1 VAVGRQLLSLCKPQK
16 IENLPKQISQKN
28 LKIMKNSQSLQTNL
42 QPKLL
47 AVVAAIAIAVGG
59 VACTDKAET
68 AKPADAAKSETTTKS
83 EKIDKV
89 GKTDAA
95 PAVVKAAL
103 TVTAVQP
110 SNGSLALKLA
120 ANGNVAAWQEASIG
134 AEASGLR
141 LTQVLVN
148 VGDTVKK
155 GQLLATFAGDAVQAD
170 VAQARAALMEAQA
183 NAMDAT
189 ANAERARTLQNTGA
203 LSTQQIN
210 QYLTA
215 EKTAA
220 ARVQAAQATL
230 SAQGVRTQNTQVR
243 APDNG
248 VISARGATV
257 GAVVGG
263 GTELFRMIRG
273 GRLEWRAEVT
283 SNEIA
288 SIKPG
293 SKATVT
299 TASGAQV
306 EGIVRTI
313 APTIDAST
321 RNALVYVDLPANSGI
336 KSGMFAKGEFA
347 LGSAEAITLP
357 QQALVLRDG
366 FTYAMRIE
374 SNNKVLQIKLETG
387 RRVGDAVE
395 VKQGAKSTDRFVA
408 SGAAFLADGDT
419 VKIVDAKSADVKSA
433 QIKTVGA
440 KQ

>member
-1 VAVGRQLLSLCKPQK
+1 M
-16 IENLPKQISQKN
+16 NN
-28 LKIMKNSQSLQTNL
+28 TQTSH
-42 QPKLL
+42 PKLL

-59 VACTDKAET
+59 VACSGKSDKSEAAKPADAAKTET
-68 AKPADAAKSETTTKS
+68 AKPADAAKSDKAGKS
-83 EKIDKV
+83 DV
-89 GKTDAA
+89 ASTA
-95 PAVVKAAL
+95 PKAAL
-103 TVTAVQP
+103 TVSTVQP
-110 SNGSLALKLA
+110 SNGSLALKLP

-148 VGDTVKK
+148 VGDSVKK

-170 VAQARAALMEAQA
+170 VAQAKAALMEAQA
-183 NAMDAT
+183 NAMDAA

-257 GAVVGG
+257 GAVVGA

-293 SKATVT
+293 AKATVT
-299 TASGAQV
+299 AASGAQV
-306 EGIVRTI
+306 EGTVRTV
-313 APTIDAST
+313 APTIDAAT
-321 RNALVYVDLPANSGI
+321 RNALVYVDLPVNSGV
-336 KSGMFAKGEFA
+336 KAGMFAKGEFA
-347 LGSAEAITLP
+347 LGSANALTLP

-366 FTYAMRIE
+366 FTYAMRVE
-374 SNNKVLQIKLETG
+374 PNSKVAQVKLETG
-387 RRVGDAVE
+387 RRVGDSVE
-395 VKQGAKSTDRFVA
+395 IKQGAKSGERFVA
-408 SGAAFLADGDT
+408 SGASFLADGDT
-419 VKIVDAKSADVKSA
+419 VKIVEA
-433 QIKTVGA
+433 QPAGA
-440 KQ
+440 K

>member
-1 VAVGRQLLSLCKPQK
+1 
-16 IENLPKQISQKN
+16 
-28 LKIMKNSQSLQTNL
+28 MKNIQMS

-47 AVVAAIAIAVGG
+47 AVVAAITLALGG
-59 VACTDKAET
+59 VACSGKADNAEAGAKTDKTEA
-68 AKPADAAKSETTTKS
+68 ASKDAAKDTNKA
-83 EKIDKV
+83 DKA
-89 GKTDAA
+89 GNAGAT
-95 PAVVKAAL
+95 PALVKAAL

-110 SNGSLALKLA
+110 SNSSLALKLA
-120 ANGNVAAWQEASIG
+120 ANGNIAAWQEASIG
-134 AEASGLR
+134 AEANGLR

-170 VAQARAALMEAQA
+170 VAQAKASLMEAQA
-183 NAMDAT
+183 SALDAA

-230 SAQGVRTQNTQVR
+230 NAQGVRTQNTQVR

-257 GAVVGG
+257 GAVVGA
-263 GTELFRMIRG
+263 GTELFRMIRA

-283 SNEIA
+283 SSEIA
-288 SIKPG
+288 GIKLG
-293 SKATVT
+293 SKAQVT
-299 TASGAQV
+299 AASGAQV
-306 EGIVRTI
+306 EGTVRSI
-313 APTIDAST
+313 APTIDPSS
-321 RNALVYVDLPANSGI
+321 RNALVYVDLPAHAGI
-336 KSGMFAKGEFA
+336 KAGMFAKGEFGLGTADA
-347 LGSAEAITLP
+347 LTMP

-366 FTYAMRIE
+366 FTYAMRVE
-374 SNNKVLQIKLETG
+374 PNDKVVQVKLETG

-395 VKQGAKSTDRFVA
+395 IKQGVKANERFVA
-408 SGAAFLADGDT
+408 SGAAFLADGDS
-419 VKIVDAKSADVKSA
+419 VKVVAAASAEA
-433 QIKTVGA
+433 GTGA
-440 KQ
+440 KK

>member
-1 VAVGRQLLSLCKPQK
+1 M
-16 IENLPKQISQKN
+16 NN
-28 LKIMKNSQSLQTNL
+28 TQTS

-47 AVVAAIAIAVGG
+47 AVVAVIAIVLGG
-59 VACTDKAET
+59 VACSGKTDTAEVAKSADAAKTET
-68 AKPADAAKSETTTKS
+68 AKPAEAAKS
-83 EKIDKV
+83 DKAGAV
-89 GKTDAA
+89 

-110 SNGSLALKLA
+110 SNSSLALKLA
-120 ANGNVAAWQEASIG
+120 ANGNVTAWQEASIG

-170 VAQARAALMEAQA
+170 VAQAKASLMEAQA
-183 NAMDAT
+183 NALDAA

-220 ARVQAAQATL
+220 ARVQAAQAML

-293 SKATVT
+293 AKATVT
-299 TASGAQV
+299 AASGAQV
-306 EGIVRTI
+306 EGTVRTV
-313 APTIDAST
+313 APTIDAAT
-321 RNALVYVDLPANSGI
+321 RNALVYVDLPANSGV
-336 KSGMFAKGEFA
+336 KAGMFAKGEFA
-347 LGSAEAITLP
+347 LGAANALTLP

-366 FTYAMRIE
+366 FTYAMRVE
-374 SNNKVLQIKLETG
+374 ANNKVSQVKLETG

-395 VKQGAKSTDRFVA
+395 IKQGAKAGERFVA
-408 SGAAFLADGDT
+408 SGASFLADGDT
-419 VKIVDAKSADVKSA
+419 VKIVDAAKADA
-433 QIKTVGA
+433 QPAGA
-440 KQ
+440 K

>member
-1 VAVGRQLLSLCKPQK
+1 M
-16 IENLPKQISQKN
+16 N
-28 LKIMKNSQSLQTNL
+28 NSQIF

-47 AVVAAIAIAVGG
+47 AVVAAIAIAIGG
-59 VACTDKAET
+59 VACSDKSET
-68 AKPADAAKSETTTKS
+68 AKPADAAKTETAKS
-83 EKIDKV
+83 A
-89 GKTDAA
+89 DAA
-95 PAVVKAAL
+95 KSDKAGASPVAPKAAL
-103 TVTAVQP
+103 TVSAVQP
-110 SNGSLALKLA
+110 SNGSLALKLP

-170 VAQARAALMEAQA
+170 VAQAKAALMEAQA
-183 NAMDAT
+183 NAMDAA

-243 APDNG
+243 APDSG

-257 GAVVGG
+257 GAVVGA

-293 SKATVT
+293 AKAMVT
-299 TASGAQV
+299 AASGAQV
-306 EGIVRTI
+306 EGTVRTV
-313 APTIDAST
+313 APTIDAAT
-321 RNALVYVDLPANSGI
+321 RNALVYVDLPANAGV
-336 KSGMFAKGEFA
+336 KAGMFAKGEFA
-347 LGSAEAITLP
+347 LGAANALTLP

-366 FTYAMRIE
+366 FTYAMRVE
-374 SNNKVLQIKLETG
+374 ANNKVSQVKLETG

-395 VKQGAKSTDRFVA
+395 IKQGAKSSDRFVA
-408 SGAAFLADGDT
+408 SGGGFLADGDT
-419 VKIVDAKSADVKSA
+419 VKIVEA
-433 QIKTVGA
+433 QPAGA
-440 KQ
+440 K

>member
-1 VAVGRQLLSLCKPQK
+1 MNNTHTSH
-16 IENLPKQISQKN
+16 
-28 LKIMKNSQSLQTNL
+28 
-42 QPKLL
+42 PKLL
-47 AVVAAIAIAVGG
+47 AVVAAIAIVLGG
-59 VACTDKAET
+59 VACSDKSET
-68 AKPADAAKSETTTKS
+68 AKSETTKSADAAKSDAAAKS
-83 EKIDKV
+83 EKTDKA

-148 VGDTVKK
+148 VGDSVKK

-170 VAQARAALMEAQA
+170 VAQAKAALMEAQA
-183 NAMDAT
+183 NALDAA

-257 GAVVGG
+257 GAVVGA

-293 SKATVT
+293 AKAKVT
-299 TASGAQV
+299 AASGAQV
-306 EGIVRTI
+306 EGTVRTV
-313 APTIDAST
+313 APTIDAAT
-321 RNALVYVDLPANSGI
+321 RNALVYVDLPANAGV
-336 KSGMFAKGEFA
+336 KAGMFAKGEFA
-347 LGSAEAITLP
+347 LGAANALTLP

-374 SNNKVLQIKLETG
+374 ASNKVTQVKLETG

-395 VKQGAKSTDRFVA
+395 INQGAKPSDRFVA
-408 SGAAFLADGDT
+408 SGASFLADGDT
-419 VKIVDAKSADVKSA
+419 VKIVDAKSAAAPATAVA
-433 QIKTVGA
+433 PVQAGA
-440 KQ
+440 K

>member
-1 VAVGRQLLSLCKPQK
+1 M
-16 IENLPKQISQKN
+16 N
-28 LKIMKNSQSLQTNL
+28 NSQIF

-47 AVVAAIAIAVGG
+47 AVVAAIAFAMGG
-59 VACTDKAET
+59 VACSDKSET
-68 AKPADAAKSETTTKS
+68 AKSETTKSADAAKSEKT
-83 EKIDKV
+83 DKA

-110 SNGSLALKLA
+110 SNGSMALKLA

-148 VGDTVKK
+148 VGDSVKK

-170 VAQARAALMEAQA
+170 VAQAKAALMEAQA

-293 SKATVT
+293 AKAMVT
-299 TASGAQV
+299 AASGAQV
-306 EGIVRTI
+306 EGTVRTV
-313 APTIDAST
+313 APTIDAAT
-321 RNALVYVDLPANSGI
+321 RNALVYVDLPANAGV
-336 KSGMFAKGEFA
+336 KAGMFAKGEFA
-347 LGSAEAITLP
+347 LGAANALTLP

-366 FTYAMRIE
+366 FTYAMRVE
-374 SNNKVLQIKLETG
+374 ANNKVSQVKLETG
-387 RRVGDAVE
+387 RRVGDSVE
-395 VKQGAKSTDRFVA
+395 IKQGAKPSDRFVA
-408 SGAAFLADGDT
+408 SGASFLADGDT
-419 VKIVDAKSADVKSA
+419 VKVVDGKPAVASVAA
-433 QIKTVGA
+433 TTVVQAGA
-440 KQ
+440 K

>member
-1 VAVGRQLLSLCKPQK
+1 M
-16 IENLPKQISQKN
+16 N
-28 LKIMKNSQSLQTNL
+28 NSQIF

-47 AVVAAIAIAVGG
+47 AVVAAIAIAIGG
-59 VACTDKAET
+59 VACSDKSET
-68 AKPADAAKSETTTKS
+68 AKSADAAKSDMASKPE
-83 EKIDKV
+83 
-89 GKTDAA
+89 KTDKADKSGAA
-95 PAVVKAAL
+95 PVAPKAAL
-103 TVTAVQP
+103 TVSVVPP
-110 SNGSLALKLA
+110 SNGSLALKLP

-155 GQLLATFAGDAVQAD
+155 GQLLATFAGEAVQAD
-170 VAQARAALMEAQA
+170 VAQAKAALMEAQA
-183 NAMDAT
+183 NAMDAA

-293 SKATVT
+293 AKAIVT
-299 TASGAQV
+299 AASGAQV
-306 EGIVRTI
+306 EGIVRTV
-313 APTIDAST
+313 APTIDAAT
-321 RNALVYVDLPANSGI
+321 RNALVYVDLPANAGV
-336 KSGMFAKGEFA
+336 KAGMFAKGEFA
-347 LGSAEAITLP
+347 LGAANALTLP

-366 FTYAMRIE
+366 FTYAMRVE
-374 SNNKVLQIKLETG
+374 ANNKVSQVKLETG

-395 VKQGAKSTDRFVA
+395 IKQGIKQGDKFVS
-408 SGAAFLADGDT
+408 SGAAFLADGDM
-419 VKIVDAKSADVKSA
+419 VKVVDVKMPEA
-433 QIKTVGA
+433 QTAGA
-440 KQ
+440 K

>member
-1 VAVGRQLLSLCKPQK
+1 M
-16 IENLPKQISQKN
+16 NTLP
-28 LKIMKNSQSLQTNL
+28 TF

-47 AVVAAIAIAVGG
+47 AIVAAIALVLGG
-59 VACTDKAET
+59 AACSGKTDPADAAKTDKTET
-68 AKPADAAKSETTTKS
+68 AKPADAAKTPDTA
-83 EKIDKV
+83 
-89 GKTDAA
+89 KTDKAGAA
-95 PAVVKAAL
+95 PAAVKAAL

-110 SNGSLALKLA
+110 SNSSLALKLA

-148 VGDTVKK
+148 VGDAVKK

-170 VAQARAALMEAQA
+170 VAQAKASLMEAQA
-183 NAMDAT
+183 NALDAA

-243 APDNG
+243 APDHG

-257 GAVVGG
+257 GAVVGAG
-263 GTELFRMIRG
+263 AELFRLIRG

-283 SNEIA
+283 SHEIA

-299 TASGAQV
+299 AASGAQV
-306 EGIVRTI
+306 EGTVRTI
-313 APTIDAST
+313 APTVDAAT
-321 RNALVYVDLPANSGI
+321 RNALVYVDLPANTGV
-336 KSGMFAKGEFA
+336 KAGMFAKGEFA
-347 LGSAEAITLP
+347 LGAANALTLP

-366 FTYAMRIE
+366 FTYAMRVE
-374 SNNKVLQIKLETG
+374 ANNKVTQVKLETG

-395 VKQGAKSTDRFVA
+395 IKQGAKPSDRFVA
-408 SGAAFLADGDT
+408 SGSSFLADGDT
-419 VKIVDAKSADVKSA
+419 VKVVEAKTA
-433 QIKTVGA
+433 GA
-440 KQ
+440 K

>member
-1 VAVGRQLLSLCKPQK
+1 MNMTQKPQ
-16 IENLPKQISQKN
+16 
-28 LKIMKNSQSLQTNL
+28 LKILST
-42 QPKLL
+42 
-47 AVVAAIAIAVGG
+47 VAAIALVLG
-59 VACTDKAET
+59 VAACSGKTDNAET
-68 AKPADAAKSETTTKS
+68 AAKTDAKENKDAAKTGAAAA
-83 EKIDKV
+83 V
-89 GKTDAA
+89 G
-95 PAVVKAAL
+95 KAAL

-110 SNGSLALKLA
+110 VNASLALKLA

-134 AEASGLR
+134 AEANGLR

-155 GQLLATFAGDAVQAD
+155 GQLLATFAGDSVQAD
-170 VAQARAALMEAQA
+170 VAQAKASLMEAQA
-183 NAMDAT
+183 NAMDAA
-189 ANAERARTLQNTGA
+189 ANAERARSLQNTGA

-230 SAQGVRTQNTQVR
+230 NAQGIRTQNTQVR

-257 GAVVGG
+257 GAVVGAG
-263 GTELFRMIRG
+263 AELFRMIRG

-293 SKATVT
+293 SKATVIA
-299 TASGAQV
+299 ASGAQV
-306 EGIVRTI
+306 EGTVRTI
-313 APTIDAST
+313 APTVDAST
-321 RNALVYVDLPANSGI
+321 RNALVYVDLPANQGI
-336 KSGMFAKGEFA
+336 KAGMFAKGDFS
-347 LGSAEAITLP
+347 LGAADAVTLP

-366 FTYAMRIE
+366 FTYAMRVE
-374 SNNKVLQIKLETG
+374 PNNKVLQVKLEAG

-395 VKQGAKSTDRFVA
+395 IKQGAKTSDKFVA

-419 VKIVDAKSADVKSA
+419 VKIVDNKTAGVK
-433 QIKTVGA
+433 
-440 KQ
+440 

>member
-1 VAVGRQLLSLCKPQK
+1 
-16 IENLPKQISQKN
+16 
-28 LKIMKNSQSLQTNL
+28 MKSTQTS

-47 AVVAAIAIAVGG
+47 AVVVAIAIALGG
-59 VACTDKAET
+59 VACSGKSETAET
-68 AKPADAAKSETTTKS
+68 AKPAETTKS
-83 EKIDKV
+83 DKAV
-89 GKTDAA
+89 AA

-170 VAQARAALMEAQA
+170 VAQAKASLMEAQA
-183 NAMDAT
+183 NALDAA

-257 GAVVGG
+257 GAVVGA

-293 SKATVT
+293 AKAMVT
-299 TASGAQV
+299 AASGAQI
-306 EGIVRTI
+306 EGTVRTV
-313 APTIDAST
+313 APTIDAAT
-321 RNALVYVDLPANSGI
+321 RNALVYVDLPANAGV
-336 KSGMFAKGEFA
+336 KAGMFAKGEFA
-347 LGSAEAITLP
+347 LGSANALTLP

-366 FTYAMRIE
+366 FTYAMRVE
-374 SNNKVLQIKLETG
+374 ANNKVSQVKLETG

-395 VKQGAKSTDRFVA
+395 IKQGAKSGERFVA
-408 SGAAFLADGDT
+408 SGASFLADGDT
-419 VKIVDAKSADVKSA
+419 VKIVEAAKTEA
-433 QIKTVGA
+433 QPAGA
-440 KQ
+440 K

>member
-1 VAVGRQLLSLCKPQK
+1 
-16 IENLPKQISQKN
+16 
-28 LKIMKNSQSLQTNL
+28 
-42 QPKLL
+42 
-47 AVVAAIAIAVGG
+47 
-59 VACTDKAET
+59 
-68 AKPADAAKSETTTKS
+68 
-83 EKIDKV
+83 
-89 GKTDAA
+89 
-95 PAVVKAAL
+95 
-103 TVTAVQP
+103 
-110 SNGSLALKLA
+110 
-120 ANGNVAAWQEASIG
+120 
-134 AEASGLR
+134 
-141 LTQVLVN
+141 

-155 GQLLATFAGDAVQAD
+155 GQLLATFAGEAVQAD
-170 VAQARAALMEAQA
+170 VAQAKAALMEAQA
-183 NAMDAT
+183 NAMDAA

-293 SKATVT
+293 AKAIVT
-299 TASGAQV
+299 AASGAQV
-306 EGIVRTI
+306 EGIVRTV
-313 APTIDAST
+313 APTIDAAT
-321 RNALVYVDLPANSGI
+321 RNALVYVDLPANAGV
-336 KSGMFAKGEFA
+336 KAGMFAKGEFA
-347 LGSAEAITLP
+347 LGAANALTLP

-366 FTYAMRIE
+366 FTYAMRVE
-374 SNNKVLQIKLETG
+374 ANNKVSQVKLETG

-395 VKQGAKSTDRFVA
+395 IKQGIKQGDKFVS
-408 SGAAFLADGDT
+408 SGAAFLADGDM
-419 VKIVDAKSADVKSA
+419 VKVVDVKMPEA
-433 QIKTVGA
+433 QTAGA
-440 KQ
+440 K

>member
-1 VAVGRQLLSLCKPQK
+1 MVFGG
-16 IENLPKQISQKN
+16 
-28 LKIMKNSQSLQTNL
+28 
-42 QPKLL
+42 
-47 AVVAAIAIAVGG
+47 AACSGKSDGTDAANKTEKTEKVEK
-59 VACTDKAET
+59 TDKVEA
-68 AKPADAAKSETTTKS
+68 AKPATEA
-83 EKIDKV
+83 
-89 GKTDAA
+89 GKTGAT
-95 PAVVKAAL
+95 PVVSKAAL
-103 TVTAVQP
+103 TVTTAQP
-110 SNGSLALKLA
+110 SSSSLALKLA

-170 VAQARAALMEAQA
+170 VAQAKAALMEAQA
-183 NAMDAT
+183 NALDA
-189 ANAERARTLQNTGA
+189 AGNAERARTLQNTGA

-230 SAQGVRTQNTQVR
+230 RAQGVRTQNTQVR

-257 GAVVGG
+257 GAVVGAG
-263 GTELFRMIRG
+263 AELFRMIRG

-288 SIKPG
+288 GIKPG
-293 SKATVT
+293 SKATIT
-299 TASGAQV
+299 AASGVQV
-306 EGIVRTI
+306 EGTVRTI
-313 APTIDAST
+313 APTVDAST
-321 RNALVYVDLPANSGI
+321 RNALVYVDLPANAGV
-336 KSGMFAKGEFA
+336 KAGMFAKGEFA
-347 LGSAEAITLP
+347 MGAADALTLP

-366 FTYAMRIE
+366 FTYAMRVE
-374 SNNKVLQIKLETG
+374 PFKDGFKVAQVKLETG

-395 VKQGAKSTDRFVA
+395 IKQGAKANERFVA
-408 SGAAFLADGDT
+408 SGAAFLADGDN
-419 VKIVDAKSADVKSA
+419 VKVVNAVA
-433 QIKTVGA
+433 QGA

>member
-1 VAVGRQLLSLCKPQK
+1 MNNIQMS
-16 IENLPKQISQKN
+16 
-28 LKIMKNSQSLQTNL
+28 

-47 AVVAAIAIAVGG
+47 TVIAALVIALGG
-59 VACTDKAET
+59 VACSGKADNAEAGAKSVKTEAASKDT
-68 AKPADAAKSETTTKS
+68 AKDASKADKSGKSGTT
-83 EKIDKV
+83 
-89 GKTDAA
+89 

-110 SNGSLALKLA
+110 SNSSLALKLA

-134 AEASGLR
+134 AEANGLR

-170 VAQARAALMEAQA
+170 VAQARAGLLEAQA
-183 NAMDAT
+183 NALDAA

-230 SAQGVRTQNTQVR
+230 NAQGVRTQNTQVR

-257 GAVVGG
+257 GAVVGA
-263 GTELFRMIRG
+263 GTELFRMIRA

-283 SNEIA
+283 STEIA
-288 SIKPG
+288 GIKLG
-293 SKATVT
+293 SKAQVT
-299 TASGAQV
+299 AASGAQV
-306 EGIVRTI
+306 EGTVRSI
-313 APTIDAST
+313 APTIDPSS
-321 RNALVYVDLPANSGI
+321 RQALVYVDLPAHAGI
-336 KSGMFAKGEFA
+336 KAGMFAKGEFGLGTADA
-347 LGSAEAITLP
+347 LTMP

-366 FTYAMRIE
+366 FTYAMRVE
-374 SNNKVLQIKLETG
+374 PNDKVVQVKLETG

-395 VKQGAKSTDRFVA
+395 IKQGAKANERFVA
-408 SGAAFLADGDT
+408 SGAAFLADGDS
-419 VKIVDAKSADVKSA
+419 VKVVAAA
-433 QIKTVGA
+433 GA
-440 KQ
+440 GEKQ

>member
-1 VAVGRQLLSLCKPQK
+1 LQKLYKNKKPK
-16 IENLPKQISQKN
+16 TKTMTTSQNTTSAQAGK
-28 LKIMKNSQSLQTNL
+28 L

-47 AVVAAIAIAVGG
+47 ALVAALALALGG
-59 VACTDKAET
+59 AAWYLGKA
-68 AKPADAAKSETTTKS
+68 
-83 EKIDKV
+83 
-89 GKTDAA
+89 GKTDQAAATKPTTEAGKAGAAPAAPAA

-103 TVTAVQP
+103 TVTTVQP
-110 SNGSLALKLA
+110 SNSSLALKLA

-134 AEASGLR
+134 AETSGLR

-148 VGDTVKK
+148 VGDAVKK

-170 VAQARAALMEAQA
+170 VAQARASLLEAQA
-183 NAMDAT
+183 NALDA
-189 ANAERARTLQNTGA
+189 AGNAERARTLQNTGA

-230 SAQGVRTQNTQVR
+230 NAQGVRTQNTQVR
-243 APDNG
+243 APDHG

-257 GAVVGG
+257 GAVVGNG
-263 GTELFRMIRG
+263 VELFRLIRG

-288 SIKPG
+288 GIKPG
-293 SKATVT
+293 SKVKVT
-299 TASGAQV
+299 AASGAQV
-306 EGIVRTI
+306 EGTVRTI
-313 APTIDAST
+313 APTVDAST
-321 RNALVYVDLPANSGI
+321 RNALVYVDLPANAGV
-336 KSGMFAKGEFA
+336 KAGMFAKGEFA
-347 LGSAEAITLP
+347 LGAADALTLP

-374 SNNKVLQIKLETG
+374 PNNKVAQVKLETG

-395 VKQGAKSTDRFVA
+395 IKQGAKAGERFVA

-419 VKIVDAKSADVKSA
+419 VKVVDAKTAEA
-433 QIKTVGA
+433 KTAVPAGA
-440 KQ
+440 KP

>member
-1 VAVGRQLLSLCKPQK
+1 M
-16 IENLPKQISQKN
+16 N
-28 LKIMKNSQSLQTNL
+28 NSQSL

-47 AVVAAIAIAVGG
+47 AVVAAIAIALGG
-59 VACTDKAET
+59 VACSDKSET
-68 AKPADAAKSETTTKS
+68 AKPADAAKSDTAAKS
-83 EKIDKV
+83 EKTDKA

-148 VGDTVKK
+148 VGDSVKK

-170 VAQARAALMEAQA
+170 VAQAKASLMEAQA
-183 NAMDAT
+183 NALDAA

-257 GAVVGG
+257 GAVVGAG
-263 GTELFRMIRG
+263 AELFRMIRG

-293 SKATVT
+293 AKAMVT
-299 TASGAQV
+299 AASGAQV
-306 EGIVRTI
+306 EGTVRTV
-313 APTIDAST
+313 APTIDAAT
-321 RNALVYVDLPANSGI
+321 RNALVYVDLPANAGV
-336 KSGMFAKGEFA
+336 KAGMFAKGEFA
-347 LGSAEAITLP
+347 LGSANALTLP

-366 FTYAMRIE
+366 FTYAMRVDA
-374 SNNKVLQIKLETG
+374 NNKVTQVKLETG
-387 RRVGDAVE
+387 RRVGDSVE
-395 VKQGAKSTDRFVA
+395 IKQGAKPSDRFVA
-408 SGAAFLADGDT
+408 SGSSFLADGDM
-419 VKIVDAKSADVKSA
+419 VKVVDAKAAGSEAPVA
-433 QIKTVGA
+433 AAAATAVVQAGA
-440 KQ
+440 K

>member
-1 VAVGRQLLSLCKPQK
+1 MYT
-16 IENLPKQISQKN
+16 LPTS
-28 LKIMKNSQSLQTNL
+28 

-47 AVVAAIAIAVGG
+47 ALVAAIALVLGG
-59 VACTDKAET
+59 AACSGKTDPAAAAKTPDTAKTDKA
-68 AKPADAAKSETTTKS
+68 
-83 EKIDKV
+83 
-89 GKTDAA
+89 GAA
-95 PAVVKAAL
+95 PAAVKAAL

-110 SNGSLALKLA
+110 SNSSLALKLA

-148 VGDTVKK
+148 VGDSVKK

-170 VAQARAALMEAQA
+170 VAQAKAALMEAQA
-183 NAMDAT
+183 NALDAA

-230 SAQGVRTQNTQVR
+230 NAQGVRTQNTQVR

-257 GAVVGG
+257 GAVVGA
-263 GTELFRMIRG
+263 ELFRLIRG

-283 SNEIA
+283 SHEIA

-299 TASGAQV
+299 AASGAQV
-306 EGIVRTI
+306 EGTVRTI
-313 APTIDAST
+313 APTVDAAT
-321 RNALVYVDLPANSGI
+321 RNALVYVDLPANTGV
-336 KSGMFAKGEFA
+336 KAGMFAKGEFA
-347 LGSAEAITLP
+347 LGAANALTLP

-366 FTYAMRIE
+366 FTYAMRVE
-374 SNNKVLQIKLETG
+374 ANNKVSQVKLETG

-395 VKQGAKSTDRFVA
+395 IKQGAKPSERFVA
-408 SGAAFLADGDT
+408 SGSSFLADGDT
-419 VKIVDAKSADVKSA
+419 VKVVDAKPGVAVAPTAAPSATAATPQS
-433 QIKTVGA
+433 GA
-440 KQ
+440 K

>member
-1 VAVGRQLLSLCKPQK
+1 MYT
-16 IENLPKQISQKN
+16 LPTS
-28 LKIMKNSQSLQTNL
+28 

-47 AVVAAIAIAVGG
+47 ALVTAIALVLGG
-59 VACTDKAET
+59 AACSGKTDG
-68 AKPADAAKSETTTKS
+68 ADAAKT
-83 EKIDKV
+83 DKA
-89 GKTDAA
+89 GAA
-95 PAVVKAAL
+95 PAAVKAAL

-110 SNGSLALKLA
+110 SNSSLALKLA

-148 VGDTVKK
+148 VGDSVKK

-170 VAQARAALMEAQA
+170 VAQAKAALMEAQA
-183 NAMDAT
+183 NALDAA

-257 GAVVGG
+257 GAVVGAG
-263 GTELFRMIRG
+263 AELFRLIRG

-283 SNEIA
+283 SH
-288 SIKPG
+288 
-293 SKATVT
+293 
-299 TASGAQV
+299 
-306 EGIVRTI
+306 
-313 APTIDAST
+313 
-321 RNALVYVDLPANSGI
+321 
-336 KSGMFAKGEFA
+336 
-347 LGSAEAITLP
+347 
-357 QQALVLRDG
+357 
-366 FTYAMRIE
+366 
-374 SNNKVLQIKLETG
+374 
-387 RRVGDAVE
+387 
-395 VKQGAKSTDRFVA
+395 
-408 SGAAFLADGDT
+408 
-419 VKIVDAKSADVKSA
+419 
-433 QIKTVGA
+433 
-440 KQ
+440 

>member
-1 VAVGRQLLSLCKPQK
+1 MNNTL
-16 IENLPKQISQKN
+16 I
-28 LKIMKNSQSLQTNL
+28 T

-47 AVVAAIAIAVGG
+47 AVAAAIVIALGG
-59 VACTDKAET
+59 VACSGKADSPEVGAKTNKTEVAKPAADATKDAAKTDKADKADKAGT
-68 AKPADAAKSETTTKS
+68 APT
-83 EKIDKV
+83 
-89 GKTDAA
+89 
-95 PAVVKAAL
+95 VVKAAL

-110 SNGSLALKLA
+110 SNSSLALKLA

-134 AEASGLR
+134 AEANGLR

-148 VGDTVKK
+148 VGDMVKK

-170 VAQARAALMEAQA
+170 VAQAKANLMEAQA
-183 NAMDAT
+183 NALDAA

-210 QYLTA
+210 QYLTV

-230 SAQGVRTQNTQVR
+230 NAQGVRTQNTQVR

-257 GAVVGG
+257 GAVVGA

-288 SIKPG
+288 GIKPG
-293 SKATVT
+293 SKATVIA
-299 TASGAQV
+299 ASGAQV
-306 EGIVRTI
+306 EGTVRTV
-313 APTIDAST
+313 APTVDAST
-321 RNALVYVDLPANSGI
+321 RNALVYVDLPPNSGV
-336 KSGMFAKGEFA
+336 KAGMFAKGEFA
-347 LGSAEAITLP
+347 LGAADALTLP

-366 FTYAMRIE
+366 FTYAMRVE
-374 SNNKVLQIKLETG
+374 ANNKVTQAKLETG

-395 VKQGAKSTDRFVA
+395 IKQGAKSSDRFVA

-419 VKIVDAKSADVKSA
+419 VMIVDAKTA
-433 QIKTVGA
+433 GA

>member
-1 VAVGRQLLSLCKPQK
+1 M
-16 IENLPKQISQKN
+16 NN
-28 LKIMKNSQSLQTNL
+28 MQTSH
-42 QPKLL
+42 PKLL
-47 AVVAAIAIAVGG
+47 AVVAAIAIVLGG
-59 VACTDKAET
+59 VACSGKSETADTAAKPADAAKTET
-68 AKPADAAKSETTTKS
+68 AKPADAAKS
-83 EKIDKV
+83 DKA
-89 GKTDAA
+89 GAA

-110 SNGSLALKLA
+110 SNGSFALKLA

-148 VGDTVKK
+148 VGDSVKK

-170 VAQARAALMEAQA
+170 VAQAKAALMEAQA

-263 GTELFRMIRG
+263 GTELFRLIRR

-283 SNEIA
+283 SSEIA

-293 SKATVT
+293 AKAMVT
-299 TASGAQV
+299 AASGAQV
-306 EGIVRTI
+306 EGTVRTV
-313 APTIDAST
+313 APTIDAAT
-321 RNALVYVDLPANSGI
+321 RNALVYVDLPASSGV
-336 KSGMFAKGEFA
+336 KAGMFAKGEFA
-347 LGSAEAITLP
+347 LGAANALTLP

-366 FTYAMRIE
+366 FTYAMRVE
-374 SNNKVLQIKLETG
+374 ANNKVSQVKLETG

-395 VKQGAKSTDRFVA
+395 IKQGAKPSDRFVA
-408 SGAAFLADGDT
+408 SGSSFLADGDT
-419 VKIVDAKSADVKSA
+419 VKIVEAKPASASA
-433 QIKTVGA
+433 TAATAVQAGA
-440 KQ
+440 K

>member
-1 VAVGRQLLSLCKPQK
+1 MLFRS
-16 IENLPKQISQKN
+16 S
-28 LKIMKNSQSLQTNL
+28 NS
-42 QPKLL
+42 
-47 AVVAAIAIAVGG
+47 
-59 VACTDKAET
+59 
-68 AKPADAAKSETTTKS
+68 
-83 EKIDKV
+83 
-89 GKTDAA
+89 
-95 PAVVKAAL
+95 
-103 TVTAVQP
+103 
-110 SNGSLALKLA
+110 SLALKLA
-120 ANGNVAAWQEASIG
+120 ANGNVAAWQEASVG

-148 VGDTVKK
+148 VGDSVKK

-170 VAQARAALMEAQA
+170 VAQAKAALMEAQA
-183 NAMDAT
+183 NALDA
-189 ANAERARTLQNTGA
+189 AGNAERARTLQNTGA

-257 GAVVGG
+257 GAVVGA

-293 SKATVT
+293 EKVAVT
-299 TASGAQV
+299 AASGAVV
-306 EGIVRTI
+306 EGTVRTV
-313 APTIDAST
+313 APTIDAAT
-321 RNALVYVDLPANSGI
+321 RNALVYVDLPVSAGV
-336 KSGMFAKGEFA
+336 KAGMFAKGEFA
-347 LGSAEAITLP
+347 LGAANALTLP

-374 SNNKVLQIKLETG
+374 PNNKVVQVKLETG
-387 RRVGDAVE
+387 RRAGDAVE
-395 VKQGAKSTDRFVA
+395 IKQGAKVSDRFA
-408 SGAAFLADGDT
+408 GSGAAFLADGDT
-419 VKIVDAKSADVKSA
+419 VKVVNLVEAKTA
-433 QIKTVGA
+433 GA
-440 KQ
+440 K

>member
-1 VAVGRQLLSLCKPQK
+1 MNTNQLSTQLSVLKQPQ
-16 IENLPKQISQKN
+16 
-28 LKIMKNSQSLQTNL
+28 
-42 QPKLL
+42 LL

-59 VACTDKAET
+59 VACSEKSDADTA
-68 AKPADAAKSETTTKS
+68 AKPAEAAKTEMAKA
-83 EKIDKV
+83 DK
-89 GKTDAA
+89 ASA
-95 PAVVKAAL
+95 SPAVVKAAL
-103 TVTAVQP
+103 TVSAVQP
-110 SNGSLALKLA
+110 SNSSLALKLA

-148 VGDTVKK
+148 VGDAVKK

-170 VAQARAALMEAQA
+170 VAQAKAALMEAQA
-183 NAMDAT
+183 NALDA
-189 ANAERARTLQNTGA
+189 AGNAERARTLQNTGA

-288 SIKPG
+288 SIKLG
-293 SKATVT
+293 AKATVT
-299 TASGAQV
+299 AASGAQV
-306 EGIVRTI
+306 EGTVRTV
-313 APTIDAST
+313 APTIDAVT
-321 RNALVYVDLPANSGI
+321 RNALVYVDLPANAGM
-336 KSGMFAKGEFA
+336 KAGMFAKGEFA
-347 LGSAEAITLP
+347 LGAANALTLP

-374 SNNKVLQIKLETG
+374 PNNKVVQVKLETG
-387 RRVGDAVE
+387 RRSGDAVE
-395 VKQGAKSTDRFVA
+395 IKQGAKTSDRFVA
-408 SGAAFLADGDT
+408 SGVGFLADGDT
-419 VKIVDAKSADVKSA
+419 VKLVDVKA
-433 QIKTVGA
+433 AAPTTPVGA
-440 KQ
+440 K

>member
-1 VAVGRQLLSLCKPQK
+1 MYT
-16 IENLPKQISQKN
+16 LPTS
-28 LKIMKNSQSLQTNL
+28 

-47 AVVAAIAIAVGG
+47 ALVTAIALVLGG
-59 VACTDKAET
+59 AACSGKTDG
-68 AKPADAAKSETTTKS
+68 ADAAKT
-83 EKIDKV
+83 DKA
-89 GKTDAA
+89 GAA
-95 PAVVKAAL
+95 PAAVKAAL

-110 SNGSLALKLA
+110 SNSSLALKLA

-148 VGDTVKK
+148 VGDSVKK

-170 VAQARAALMEAQA
+170 VAQAKAALMEAQA
-183 NAMDAT
+183 NALDAA

-257 GAVVGG
+257 GAVVGAG
-263 GTELFRMIRG
+263 AELFRLIRG

-283 SNEIA
+283 SHEIA

-299 TASGAQV
+299 AASGAQV
-306 EGIVRTI
+306 EGTVRTI
-313 APTIDAST
+313 APTVDAAT
-321 RNALVYVDLPANSGI
+321 RNALVYVDLPANTGV
-336 KSGMFAKGEFA
+336 KAGMFAKGEFA
-347 LGSAEAITLP
+347 LGAANALTLP

-366 FTYAMRIE
+366 FTYAMRVE
-374 SNNKVLQIKLETG
+374 ANNKVTQVKLETG

-395 VKQGAKSTDRFVA
+395 IKQGAKSSDRFVA
-408 SGAAFLADGDT
+408 SGASFLADGDT
-419 VKIVDAKSADVKSA
+419 VKVVEAKTA
-433 QIKTVGA
+433 GA
-440 KQ
+440 K

>member
-1 VAVGRQLLSLCKPQK
+1 MNNFQFF
-16 IENLPKQISQKN
+16 
-28 LKIMKNSQSLQTNL
+28 

-47 AVVAAIAIAVGG
+47 AVVAAIAIALGG
-59 VACTDKAET
+59 VACSGKSDTATAAKADKTET
-68 AKPADAAKSETTTKS
+68 AKPAEA
-83 EKIDKV
+83 V
-89 GKTDAA
+89 KTDKAGAA
-95 PAVVKAAL
+95 PAAVKAAL

-148 VGDTVKK
+148 VGDSVKK

-170 VAQARAALMEAQA
+170 VAQAKASLMEAQA
-183 NAMDAT
+183 NALDAA

-299 TASGAQV
+299 AASGAQV
-306 EGIVRTI
+306 EGTVRTV
-313 APTIDAST
+313 APTIDAAT
-321 RNALVYVDLPANSGI
+321 RNALVYVDLPANAGV
-336 KSGMFAKGEFA
+336 KAGMFAKGEFA
-347 LGSAEAITLP
+347 LGSANALTLP

-366 FTYAMRIE
+366 FTYAMRVE
-374 SNNKVLQIKLETG
+374 ANNKVTQVKLETG
-387 RRVGDAVE
+387 RRVGDSVE
-395 VKQGAKSTDRFVA
+395 IKQGAKSGERFVA
-408 SGAAFLADGDT
+408 SGASFLADGDT
-419 VKIVDAKSADVKSA
+419 VKIVDAAKAETQPA
-433 QIKTVGA
+433 GA
-440 KQ
+440 K

>member
-1 VAVGRQLLSLCKPQK
+1 MNNIQMS
-16 IENLPKQISQKN
+16 
-28 LKIMKNSQSLQTNL
+28 
-42 QPKLL
+42 QPKWF
-47 AVVAAIAIAVGG
+47 AVVAAITLALGG
-59 VACTDKAET
+59 VACSGKADNAEAGAKTDKTEAASKE
-68 AKPADAAKSETTTKS
+68 AAKDTSKA
-83 EKIDKV
+83 DKA
-89 GKTDAA
+89 GKAGVT

-110 SNGSLALKLA
+110 SNSSLALKLA

-170 VAQARAALMEAQA
+170 VAQAKASLMEAQA
-183 NAMDAT
+183 NALDAA

-230 SAQGVRTQNTQVR
+230 NAQGVRTQNTQVR

-257 GAVVGG
+257 GAVVGA
-263 GTELFRMIRG
+263 GTELFRMIRA

-283 SNEIA
+283 SSEIA
-288 SIKPG
+288 GIKLG
-293 SKATVT
+293 SKAQVT
-299 TASGAQV
+299 AASGAQV
-306 EGIVRTI
+306 EGTVRSI
-313 APTIDAST
+313 APTIDPSS
-321 RNALVYVDLPANSGI
+321 RQALVYVDLPAHAGI
-336 KSGMFAKGEFA
+336 KAGMFAKGEFGLGMADA
-347 LGSAEAITLP
+347 LTMP

-366 FTYAMRIE
+366 FTYAMRVE
-374 SNNKVLQIKLETG
+374 PNDKVVQVKLETG

-395 VKQGAKSTDRFVA
+395 IKQGVKANERFVA
-408 SGAAFLADGDT
+408 SGAAFLADGDS
-419 VKIVDAKSADVKSA
+419 VKVVAAASAEA
-433 QIKTVGA
+433 GTGA
-440 KQ
+440 KK

>member
-1 VAVGRQLLSLCKPQK
+1 MNK
-16 IENLPKQISQKN
+16 
-28 LKIMKNSQSLQTNL
+28 LQTS

-47 AVVAAIAIAVGG
+47 AVVAAMTLVLVGA
-59 VACTDKAET
+59 ACSGKSDTADTAAKTDKA
-68 AKPADAAKSETTTKS
+68 DTTKPTES
-83 EKIDKV
+83 A
-89 GKTDAA
+89 KTDKKDKASTTPASTTPAA
-95 PAVVKAAL
+95 VKAAL
-103 TVTAVQP
+103 TVSAVQP
-110 SNGSLALKLA
+110 SNSSLALKLA

-148 VGDTVKK
+148 VGDAVKK

-170 VAQARAALMEAQA
+170 VAQAKAALMEAQA
-183 NAMDAT
+183 NALDA
-189 ANAERARTLQNTGA
+189 AGNAERARTLQNTGA

-230 SAQGVRTQNTQVR
+230 RAQGVRTQNTQVR

-257 GAVVGG
+257 GAVVGA

-288 SIKPG
+288 GIKPG

-299 TASGAQV
+299 AASGAQV
-306 EGIVRTI
+306 EGTVRTV
-313 APTIDAST
+313 APTIDATS
-321 RNALVYVDLPANSGI
+321 RNALVYVDLPANAGV
-336 KSGMFAKGEFA
+336 KAGMFAKGEFA
-347 LGSAEAITLP
+347 QGTANALTLP

-366 FTYAMRIE
+366 FTYAMRIDP
-374 SNNKVLQIKLETG
+374 NNKVAQVKLETG

-395 VKQGAKSTDRFVA
+395 IKQGAKTSDSFVA
-408 SGAAFLADGDT
+408 SGASFLADGDT
-419 VKIVDAKSADVKSA
+419 VKIVDAKSAAATPATTVQAGVK
-433 QIKTVGA
+433 
-440 KQ
+440 

>member
-1 VAVGRQLLSLCKPQK
+1 MNILQK
-16 IENLPKQISQKN
+16 S
-28 LKIMKNSQSLQTNL
+28 

-47 AVVAAIAIAVGG
+47 TLAAAIALVLAGAACSSKSDNAD
-59 VACTDKAET
+59 VATKTDKTET
-68 AKPADAAKSETTTKS
+68 AKPAEAAKS
-83 EKIDKV
+83 DKT
-89 GKTDAA
+89 GAA
-95 PAVVKAAL
+95 PAAVKAAL

-110 SNGSLALKLA
+110 SNSSLALKLA

-134 AEASGLR
+134 AETSGLR

-148 VGDTVKK
+148 VGDSVKK
-155 GQLLATFAGDAVQAD
+155 GQLLATFAGNAVQAD
-170 VAQARAALMEAQA
+170 VAQAKASLLEAQA
-183 NAMDAT
+183 NALDA
-189 ANAERARTLQNTGA
+189 AGNAERARTLQNTGA

-257 GAVVGG
+257 GAVVGAG
-263 GTELFRMIRG
+263 AELFRMIRG

-288 SIKPG
+288 GIKPG
-293 SKATVT
+293 SKAKVT
-299 TASGAQV
+299 AASGAQV
-306 EGIVRTI
+306 EGTVRTI
-313 APTIDAST
+313 APTIDATT
-321 RNALVYVDLPANSGI
+321 RNALVYVDLPANSGV
-336 KSGMFAKGEFA
+336 KAGMFAKGEFA
-347 LGSAEAITLP
+347 LGAADALTLP

-366 FTYAMRIE
+366 FTYAMRVE
-374 SNNKVLQIKLETG
+374 PNNKVAQVKLETG

-395 VKQGAKSTDRFVA
+395 IKQGAKPSERFVA

-419 VKIVDAKSADVKSA
+419 VKIV
-433 QIKTVGA
+433 GA
-440 KQ
+440 K

>member
-1 VAVGRQLLSLCKPQK
+1 M
-16 IENLPKQISQKN
+16 NN
-28 LKIMKNSQSLQTNL
+28 TQTSH
-42 QPKLL
+42 PKLL
-47 AVVAAIAIAVGG
+47 AVVAAIAIALGG
-59 VACTDKAET
+59 VACSGKSDTAEAAKPADAT
-68 AKPADAAKSETTTKS
+68 KTEATKPADAAKS
-83 EKIDKV
+83 DKA
-89 GKTDAA
+89 GAA
-95 PAVVKAAL
+95 PAAVKAAL

-110 SNGSLALKLA
+110 SNGSLALKLP

-170 VAQARAALMEAQA
+170 VAQAKAALMEAQA

-210 QYLTA
+210 QFLTA

-288 SIKPG
+288 SIKLG
-293 SKATVT
+293 AKAMVT
-299 TASGAQV
+299 AASGAQV
-306 EGIVRTI
+306 EGTVRTV
-313 APTIDAST
+313 APTIDAAT
-321 RNALVYVDLPANSGI
+321 RNALVYVDLPANAGV
-336 KSGMFAKGEFA
+336 KAGMFAKGEFA
-347 LGSAEAITLP
+347 LGSANALTLP

-366 FTYAMRIE
+366 FTYAMRVE
-374 SNNKVLQIKLETG
+374 ANNKVSQVKLETG

-395 VKQGAKSTDRFVA
+395 IKQGAKSGERFVA
-408 SGAAFLADGDT
+408 SGASFLADGDT
-419 VKIVDAKSADVKSA
+419 VKIVEAAKTEA
-433 QIKTVGA
+433 QPAGA
-440 KQ
+440 K

>member
-1 VAVGRQLLSLCKPQK
+1 
-16 IENLPKQISQKN
+16 
-28 LKIMKNSQSLQTNL
+28 
-42 QPKLL
+42 
-47 AVVAAIAIAVGG
+47 
-59 VACTDKAET
+59 
-68 AKPADAAKSETTTKS
+68 AK
-83 EKIDKV
+83 
-89 GKTDAA
+89 
-95 PAVVKAAL
+95 
-103 TVTAVQP
+103 
-110 SNGSLALKLA
+110 
-120 ANGNVAAWQEASIG
+120 
-134 AEASGLR
+134 
-141 LTQVLVN
+141 
-148 VGDTVKK
+148 
-155 GQLLATFAGDAVQAD
+155 
-170 VAQARAALMEAQA
+170 AALMEAQA

-263 GTELFRMIRG
+263 GAELFRMIRG

-293 SKATVT
+293 VKAIVT
-299 TASGAQV
+299 AASGAQV
-306 EGIVRTI
+306 EGTVRTI
-313 APTIDAST
+313 APTIDAAT
-321 RNALVYVDLPANSGI
+321 RNALVYVDLPANSGV
-336 KSGMFAKGEFA
+336 KAGMFAKGEFVLGTANA
-347 LGSAEAITLP
+347 LTLP

-366 FTYAMRIE
+366 FTYGMRVE
-374 SNNKVLQIKLETG
+374 GNNKVSQVKLETG
-387 RRVGDAVE
+387 RRVGDSVE
-395 VKQGAKSTDRFVA
+395 IKQGIKLGDKFVS

-419 VKIVDAKSADVKSA
+419 VKVVDAKMSDAKMSDAKMPDSKA
-433 QIKTVGA
+433 TDAKTVGA
-440 KQ
+440 K